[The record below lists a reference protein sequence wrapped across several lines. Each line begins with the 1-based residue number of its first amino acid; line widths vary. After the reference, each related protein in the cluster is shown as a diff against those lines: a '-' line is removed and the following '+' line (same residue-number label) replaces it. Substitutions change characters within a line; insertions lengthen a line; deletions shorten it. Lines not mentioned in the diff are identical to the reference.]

1 MARQQ
6 QAGPRVGARRRYSG
20 QSLVELALLLPL
32 ITLILVGA
40 VDLGRVFFYY
50 ARLTNAVKEGA
61 LYGTYYPTDSA
72 NIVNSA
78 YTEAQGYLGT
88 TGTDFVIDTGSDI
101 TCYKLLTTTTIPC
114 SSAGTNDSIAVR
126 GSYKFRPMTAQVV
139 RIWGTTFTIRKTV
152 RMVLI

>member
-6 QAGPRVGARRRYSG
+6 QAGPRAGARRRYSG
-20 QSLVELALLLPL
+20 QSLVELALLLPM

-61 LYGTYYPTDSA
+61 LYGTYAPTDST

-88 TGTDFVIDTGSDI
+88 TGTDFVINSGSDI
-101 TCYKLLTTTTIPC
+101 TCYSKLTTTTIDC
-114 SSAGTNDSIAVR
+114 SSATTGDSISVR
-126 GSYKFRPMTAQVV
+126 GSYNFRPFTTAVI

>member
-6 QAGPRVGARRRYSG
+6 QADPRAGARRRYSG

-50 ARLTNAVKEGA
+50 ARLTNAIKEGA
-61 LYGTYYPTDSA
+61 LYGTYAPTDST

-88 TGTDFVIDTGSDI
+88 TGTDFVINSASDI
-101 TCYKLLTTTTIPC
+101 TCYSKLTTTTIAC
-114 SSAGTNDSIAVR
+114 SSATTGDSIAVR
-126 GSYKFRPMTAQVV
+126 GSYQFRPMTAQVV